1 MGLPTRKRNR
11 LEKYDYSNCGSYFI
25 TLCVKERRPVLWNGV
40 GANFVRPL
48 LEPSLSEVG
57 RSVEQEII
65 GLNQVYPQ
73 VSVDQYCI
81 MPDHIHMILSVS
93 DEAGAPE
100 VSRVIKQFKGAL
112 TKRLHVSLWQRSFYD
127 RVIRSREEYEDIWQY
142 IENNPRQRWLEIC
155 GE

>member
-1 MGLPTRKRNR
+1 M
-11 LEKYDYSNCGSYFI
+11 
-25 TLCVKERRPVLWNGV
+25 
-40 GANFVRPL
+40 
-48 LEPSLSEVG
+48 
-57 RSVEQEII
+57 EQEII

-112 TKRLHVSLWQRSFYD
+112 TKRLHVSLWQSSFYD
-127 RVIRSREEYEDIWQY
+127 RVIRSREEYEDNWQY